1 MPPPGAEVSLER
13 ALELA
18 AAADGRAYPK
28 PTVGAV
34 VVAGDEIAGEGATE
48 SDGRHGEVVALAA
61 AGERA
66 RGATLYVTMEPC
78 AHQGT
83 TPPCT
88 DAILAAGIAR
98 VVAGSLDPNPEAQG
112 GLEHLRAAGVEVELV
127 DSPAARRQNEAWRTW
142 VSLGRPFV
150 TYKAAV
156 TLDGRV
162 AVPGERWV
170 SGEESRRLVH
180 ELRAASDAVA
190 AGMGTVRLEN
200 PRLDARDV
208 AATRQPRRLAFGS
221 GPLPEGSEL
230 ELRSGPL
237 EEELRTL
244 AAEGVQSLLL
254 EGGPTLAGAFLRA
267 GLVDKLLLFV
277 APALAGSGPAL
288 LDRLDVPLRL
298 TGLTSRPVGDDVLLE
313 AYLREP

>member
-1 MPPPGAEVSLER
+1 MTLER

-18 AAADGRAYPK
+18 ENADGRAYPK

-34 VVAGDEIAGEGATE
+34 IVAGDEIVGEGATE
-48 SDGRHGEVVALAA
+48 ADGRHGEVVALAA

-78 AHQGT
+78 AHHGT
-83 TPPCT
+83 TPPCV

-112 GLEHLRAAGVEVELV
+112 GLELLRGQGVDVELA
-127 DSPAARRQNEAWRTW
+127 DSLEARRQNEAWRTW

-150 TYKAAV
+150 TYKAAI
-156 TLDGRV
+156 TIDGRV
-162 AVPGERWV
+162 TVPGSRWV

-190 AGMGTVRLEN
+190 VGMGTVRLEN

-208 AATRQPRRLAFGS
+208 DAVRQPRRLAFGS

-230 ELRSGPL
+230 ELRTGGV
-237 EEELRTL
+237 EEELRAL

-277 APALAGSGPAL
+277 APTIAGTGPAL
-288 LDRLDVPLRL
+288 VDRLDAPLNLSRL
-298 TGLTSRPVGDDVLLE
+298 ASRPVGSDVLLE